1 MKSFVF
7 GFELKTFRIYFELY
21 FYYLILFQVL
31 DKVLN
36 LSKGVSDKLQS
47 EDLEVVSGCD
57 RVEDL
62 HVAIEEHRI
71 PRTSSRLSGLP
82 LLKHV
87 KSSTLKLRWRSV
99 KGRYRYDWTT
109 ILRQLCRLNLKIHLE
124 LGSTFQ

>member
-21 FYYLILFQVL
+21 FYYLILFQIL

-47 EDLEVVSGCD
+47 EDLDVVSGCD

-62 HVAIEEHRI
+62 LVAIEEL
-71 PRTSSRLSGLP
+71 RTED
-82 LLKHV
+82 
-87 KSSTLKLRWRSV
+87 KSKTFWIATV
-99 KGRYRYDWTT
+99 ET
-109 ILRQLCRLNLKIHLE
+109 CEELNIETPMEKR
-124 LGSTFQ
+124 